1 MEKNMSG
8 TDRIVRISLA
18 LVVIILYYLKIIN
31 GTLGN
36 ILIALSAIFLFT
48 SLIKFCPLY
57 SVLGIKSDKN
67 KE

>member
-1 MEKNMSG
+1 MKKNMSG
-8 TDRIVRISLA
+8 TDRTIRIIVA
-18 LVVIILYYLKIIN
+18 LVVISLYYLKIID

-48 SLIKFCPLY
+48 SFIGFCPLY
-57 SVLGIKSDKN
+57 SVFGIKSDKS

>member
-1 MEKNMSG
+1 MKKNMSG

-18 LVVIILYYLKIIN
+18 LVVIILYYLKIID

-36 ILIALSAIFLFT
+36 ILIALSAILLFT
-48 SLIKFCPLY
+48 TLIKFCPLY